1 MDSTTTGD
9 LTWVDDK
16 QRPLAVVDVPPV
28 AFSEGMRMASQ
39 IYAKRKV
46 EDSEDDDA

>member
-1 MDSTTTGD
+1 MYETTTGD

-16 QRPLAVVDVPPV
+16 QRPIEVVNVPPV
-28 AFSEGMRMASQ
+28 AYSEGMRMASL

-46 EDSEDDDA
+46 EKAEEEA